1 MIKCD
6 FHGYKL
12 EDALREVEVIIG
24 EVRTAGNT
32 EVAEFIT
39 GHGFIQKGLLTLC
52 EQYGLD
58 AKISWTNSGAINVV
72 IE

>member
-1 MIKCD
+1 MIKRD
-6 FHGYKL
+6 FHGYTL
-12 EDALREVEVIIG
+12 ENALRQVEVIIG

-32 EVAEFIT
+32 QSAEFIT
-39 GHGFIQKGLLTLC
+39 GHGVIQEGLLTLC

-58 AKISWTNSGAINVV
+58 AKISWTNSGAINVI